1 MGRRNLFASLL
12 MPCLLAIGFLGI
24 TSVAVAPAANAASAW
39 PAILKPGAS
48 AGSESARNSVI
59 AIKHRRRRRG
69 QRLYLPIA
77 PSYLA
82 YDYPYYY
89 SRGFYPKHIG
99 RGYVYYGYPYLS
111 RKRYRRRCA
120 YWRRR
125 CLARQRH
132 HRRHRHQRRACRC
145 R

>member
-1 MGRRNLFASLL
+1 MSSWNLFASILMACFLAVGLL
-12 MPCLLAIGFLGI
+12 DI
-24 TSVAVAPAANAASAW
+24 APTANAASAW
-39 PAILKPGAS
+39 PALLKPG
-48 AGSESARNSVI
+48 ESARNNVI
-59 AIKHRRRRRG
+59 EIKRRRRG
-69 QRLYLPIA
+69 RRLYLPIG
-77 PSYLA
+77 PNYLA

-111 RKRYRRRCA
+111 KKRYRRRCA

-125 CLARQRH
+125 CLAHQRH
-132 HRRHRHQRRACRC
+132 HHRRQRRACRC

>member
-1 MGRRNLFASLL
+1 MRRRKLFASIP
-12 MPCLLAIGFLGI
+12 MGCLLSVGLLGM
-24 TSVAVAPAANAASAW
+24 APAANATAAGLSL
-39 PAILKPGAS
+39 LKPATH
-48 AGSESARNSVI
+48 NVI
-59 AIKHRRRRRG
+59 EIKHRGRPR
-69 QRLYLPIA
+69 RLYLPIG
-77 PSYLA
+77 PNYLA

-111 RKRYRRRCA
+111 AKRYRSRCA

-125 CLARQRH
+125 CVAHL
-132 HRRHRHQRRACRC
+132 RHRSHHGQRGACRC

>member
-1 MGRRNLFASLL
+1 MSRRNLLFASIP
-12 MPCLLAIGFLGI
+12 MACLLAVGLFGM
-24 TSVAVAPAANAASAW
+24 APAANAT
-39 PAILKPGAS
+39 S
-48 AGSESARNSVI
+48 AGLSFLKHGKSATHSVI
-59 AIKHRRRRRG
+59 EIKQRG
-69 QRLYLPIA
+69 HGRRLYLPIG
-77 PSYLA
+77 PNYLA

-111 RKRYRRRCA
+111 AKRYRDRCA

-125 CLARQRH
+125 CVAHSRH
-132 HRRHRHQRRACRC
+132 HRGHRRQRGACRC